1 MLEERE
7 SPVHPGTL
15 ETALKREKLP
25 AEQSGPS
32 PEPPFALGLAAVI
45 GWRQEEVEPD
55 GRPEQTSITATCL
68 LCTPASE
75 ERLFHLTQGR
85 G

>member
-15 ETALKREKLP
+15 EMALQREKLP
-25 AEQSGPS
+25 GRAEWTL
-32 PEPPFALGLAAVI
+32 PPTAFALGLAAVI

-55 GRPEQTSITATCL
+55 GRPEQTSIIATCL
-68 LCTPASE
+68 LCTPESE